1 MRICS
6 AITASKNRIEVYIVK
21 MAQQTCTYDCGL
33 FAIGV
38 VIHLVDG
45 KNLMEQTFKQE
56 NITDLRQKMATFFG
70 ENGVG
75 ELETTS
81 QLVRGCF
88 PQLRGSSIL
97 DSFGLE
103 VVTRVPNKEAAVAKC
118 EDSSDGEVDGEVC
131 FKIAHRKTY
140 L

>member
-1 MRICS
+1 LEYCDCPIQL
-6 AITASKNRIEVYIVK
+6 NG
-21 MAQQTCTYDCGL
+21 YDCGL

-56 NITDLRQKMATFFG
+56 NITDLRRKMATFFG
-70 ENGVG
+70 DNGIG

-81 QLVRGCF
+81 QVVRGCF

-103 VVTRVPNKEAAVAKC
+103 VVTRVPNKEAPVAKRD